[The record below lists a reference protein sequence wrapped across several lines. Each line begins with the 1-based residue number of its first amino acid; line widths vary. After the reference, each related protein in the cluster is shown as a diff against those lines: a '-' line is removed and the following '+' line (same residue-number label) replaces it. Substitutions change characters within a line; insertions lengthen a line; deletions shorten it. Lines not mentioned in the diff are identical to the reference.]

1 MQKIHLKIETF
12 DFEDRKISLYE
23 TLRHLSLFAVCL
35 HFLTCYRSCDKT
47 SEHCFYCS
55 RVRAHNFANHSHFF
69 DIVVSRINDTYNEGF
84 LYLRN
89 KVVVLDVFLER
100 PAYFDYPNFPL
111 ADEKCDYFQ
120 RFHHAQNL
128 FVVFV
133 GVLVRMYVNYLT
145 EFFSKFELSI
155 RDEEFVI
162 KQIYCYAS
170 DLMHSFF

>member
-1 MQKIHLKIETF
+1 M
-12 DFEDRKISLYE
+12 
-23 TLRHLSLFAVCL
+23 
-35 HFLTCYRSCDKT
+35 
-47 SEHCFYCS
+47 
-55 RVRAHNFANHSHFF
+55 
-69 DIVVSRINDTYNEGF
+69 
-84 LYLRN
+84 
-89 KVVVLDVFLER
+89 FLER
-100 PAYFDYPNFPL
+100 PAYFDYPNFAL

-133 GVLVRMYVNYLT
+133 SVLVRMYVNYLT